1 MTKKKTKAQK
11 TRTKAPKTGKKQYV
25 RARLQQAFSTV
36 ALVLSTA
43 TILGIIAMFVLT
55 TSYSSA
61 LTEYGFAQG
70 DIGQAMFSFSEAR
83 SSLRAAVGYSNQS
96 TIMEM
101 KLTYKAYREQFFES
115 FAAIE
120 KNCVSET
127 EKELYEKIKGE
138 LDDYWASSDAIIGFN
153 EGDEEVTATVADNA
167 QNREYMELKGKYVV
181 IYTDFVALKDCK
193 VELGNQLEKTL
204 AILKWSLFAVMLV
217 ILVIAFILA
226 KRFGDRI
233 AKGIE
238 KPLNDLQSRLKT
250 FAQGDLN
257 SPFPEVKVKDEI
269 AEMIEETRK
278 MAKNLD
284 MIITD
289 AGDVMGAMADGNYAV
304 DSQIQESYVGQFVA
318 LKDAM
323 DKMNTKMNATLREVA
338 EASGQVRAGSE
349 NLAESSQELAEGAT
363 EQAGAVEELT
373 ATIETITDSVA
384 KTSEDLLVAY
394 RSAQSYAD
402 VADQSRVEME
412 SLMAAMQRINETS
425 QKIATIISDIE
436 DIASQTN
443 LLSLNAA
450 IEAARAGEAGRGFAV
465 VAEQI
470 GSLAEQSA
478 KSAVD
483 TRELIEGALHEVEA
497 GNEAAKNATE
507 SMERVV
513 VGVKE
518 IAQSAKALSES
529 SAEQAKAMEE
539 AEKGVEQI
547 SDVVQSNSAASE
559 ECSATSQELSA
570 QSESLNE
577 LTSAFILK
585 NR

>member
-1 MTKKKTKAQK
+1 MDKKKKKVQK
-11 TRTKAPKTGKKQYV
+11 TKHKSQRV
-25 RARLQQAFSTV
+25 RARLTKAFTTV
-36 ALVLSTA
+36 SLVLSVA
-43 TILGIIAMFVLT
+43 TVLGIIAMFALT

-61 LTEYGFAQG
+61 LTEYGFSQG
-70 DIGQAMFSFSEAR
+70 DLGKAMTCFAEAR
-83 SSLRAAVGYSNQS
+83 SSLRAAVGYTNDS

-101 KLTYKAYREQFFES
+101 KLTYKAYREKFQTSFDEVES
-115 FAAIE
+115 L
-120 KNCVSET
+120 CVGKD
-127 EKELYEKIKGE
+127 EKELYATIKDE
-138 LDDYWASSDAIIGFN
+138 LDEYWQLSDEIIGAN
-153 EGDEEVTATVADNA
+153 ADGDATDAVVADNA

-181 IYTDFVALKDCK
+181 IYTNFVALMDMK
-193 VELGNQLEKTL
+193 VDKGNQLEKTL
-204 AILKWSLFAVMLV
+204 AIVKWVLVGLMIV
-217 ILVIAFILA
+217 ILAVAFLLA
-226 KRFGDRI
+226 NRFGNRI
-233 AKGIE
+233 AAGIE
-238 KPLNDLQSRLKT
+238 KPLNDLQNRLKT

-257 SPFPEVKVKDEI
+257 SPFPEVKVKDEV
-269 AEMIEETRK
+269 AEMIDETRK
-278 MAKNLD
+278 MANTLD
-284 MIITD
+284 TIITD
-289 AGDVMGAMADGNYAV
+289 AGDIMGAMADGNYAV
-304 DSQIQESYVGQFVA
+304 DTQIQEQYVGQFVA

-323 DKMNTKMNATLREVA
+323 DKMNHKMNATLREVA
-338 EASGQVRAGSE
+338 DASGQVRAGSE

-394 RSAQSYAD
+394 RSAKSYAD
-402 VADQSRVEME
+402 VADQSRGEME
-412 SLMAAMQRINETS
+412 SMMEAMNRINETS

-483 TRELIEGALHEVEA
+483 TRQLIEGALREVEA
-497 GNEAAKNATE
+497 GNEAARNATE

-513 VGVKE
+513 IGVKE
-518 IAQSAKALSES
+518 IAESAKSLSES

-539 AEKGVEQI
+539 AERGVEQI

-570 QSESLNE
+570 QSETLNE
-577 LTSAFILK
+577 LTSSFILR
-585 NR
+585 NE